1 MVSDGC
7 CGHFES
13 MVYVVVDGG
22 GEGVSAGWILQTT
35 YALT

>member
-22 GEGVSAGWILQTT
+22 GEVSPQGGFFKQHMH
-35 YALT
+35 